1 MMPAGREGWVKI
13 ILGWNIALILLSIL
27 VLGGLFVWDLTS
39 GHQTVTGRCVWASGF
54 CLWIGSL
61 SSLGICLI
69 FLTVNL
75 LAVSGIVRASSW
87 HNKYP
92 DRAYQLLYPWLFVY
106 FILNTAIL
114 PIGIVLVYMWY
125 EGAPPVC
132 TLAPPRPP
140 VSSHWLPTVCQG
152 DILRLWAPLA
162 GVLTV
167 IVLVLSLHN
176 WFIILRLAS
185 SLKDKMRPTSFTRIG
200 SRVVLGLLDTSHGD
214 HSGSSSSLG
223 RGTSLVGR
231 VTPYETSTYF

>member
-1 MMPAGREGWVKI
+1 MGSLTMPAGGEGWAKI
-13 ILGWNIALILLSIL
+13 ILGWNIALVLLSSL
-27 VLGGLFVWDLTS
+27 VLGALFVWDLTS

-106 FILNTAIL
+106 FLLNTGIL
-114 PIGIVLVYMWY
+114 PIGIVLVYIWY
-125 EGAPPVC
+125 EGAPPTC
-132 TLAPPRPP
+132 PAPPSP
-140 VSSHWLPTVCQG
+140 HWLPPVCQY

-167 IVLVLSLHN
+167 IVLLLSLHN
-176 WFIILRLAS
+176 WIIILRLAS
-185 SLKDKMRPTSFTRIG
+185 SLKDKMRPASFTRIG

-214 HSGSSSSLG
+214 YSLTSSSLG
-223 RGTSLVGR
+223 VGPSLVGR
-231 VTPYETSTYF
+231 VTPYESSTYF